1 MKALTTLRQT
11 GALVAGVLLWFLA
24 ANANAAGTTANT
36 SINNVA
42 IAGYSVGGTAQQSIC
57 SSQAG
62 NTTSTGSTGT
72 NVTTLCTGGGGATGS
87 FTTFVVDQKVI
98 LTVTQVES
106 ADVFV
111 TPGQSQAVMR
121 FTVTNGGNSIIGVTL
136 TALNEAT
143 ATTDPFGGATD
154 SWDGTIA
161 PPGTTPNQ
169 IGAYVS
175 ATAGDC
181 SAGGAHTFVPATDTA
196 SAIPQLAAGAT
207 QCIFVVANVPAGLS
221 DLTTAVLAVKARAD
235 IAGASATY
243 GTATGGLI
251 SQKADATEDDD
262 STHAWTPGTMQ
273 IIFADAAGTDDSAN
287 DGFASQRE
295 TLSVHSAAITVTKTE
310 QVVSDPVAGTC
321 LTGGTTNAGATN
333 NGKCHAIPGAVMG
346 YTITVKNAATAHS
359 AASSI
364 SVNDVIPTNETM
376 VTTAGTFTVSDPNIS
391 GTIPSAGVGNPNA
404 CIFTGSAATFTTG
417 GFTETC
423 TWTSGT
429 STVNGTINTLN
440 AGDTYTV
447 FFEATIN

>member
-1 MKALTTLRQT
+1 MKALTTMRQT
-11 GALVAGVLLWFLA
+11 GALVAGVLLWLLA

-42 IAGYSVGGTAQQSIC
+42 LAGYSVGGVTQQSIC

-62 NTTSTGSTGT
+62 NTVSTGSTGT
-72 NVTTLCTGGGGATGS
+72 NVTTSCTGGGGATGS
-87 FTTFVVDQKVI
+87 FTTFVVDEKVI

-106 ADVFV
+106 GDVFV
-111 TPGQSQAVMR
+111 TPGQSQAVLR
-121 FTVTNGGNSIIGVTL
+121 FTVTNGGNSTIGVTL
-136 TALNEAT
+136 SALNEA
-143 ATTDPFGGATD
+143 ATTADPFGGANDT
-154 SWDGTIA
+154 WDGTIT

-169 IGAYVS
+169 IGSYVS

-181 SAGGAHTFVPATDTA
+181 SQGGAHTFVPATDTA

-207 QCIFVVANVPAGLS
+207 QCIFVVANIPNGLS
-221 DLTTAVLAVKARAD
+221 DLTTAVLAIKARAD
-235 IAGASATY
+235 IAGASGTY

-251 SQKADATEDDD
+251 SQKGDATEDDD
-262 STHAWTPGTMQ
+262 STHAWTPGVMQ
-273 IIFADAAGTDDSAN
+273 IIFADAAGTDDNAI
-287 DGFASQRE
+287 DGFASNRE
-295 TLSVHSAAITVTKTE
+295 TYSVHSAAITVTKTE

-321 LTGGTTNAGATN
+321 LTGGTSNGVN

-364 SVNDVIPTNETM
+364 SVNDVIPANETM
-376 VTTAGTFTVSDPNIS
+376 VTTAGTFTIADPNIN
-391 GTIPSAGVGNPNA
+391 GTIPSAGAGNPNS
-404 CIFTGSAATFTTG
+404 CIFTGSASSFTTTTFTD
-417 GFTETC
+417 TC